1 MTNTGAEAAK
11 DMEATLKTKLTQ
23 LERAK
28 ERTSNVLGTN
38 KESTIARQIENFKE
52 IITEV
57 NKWYRAVEAQ
67 KIAAELSGE
76 EIDQQSRGIE
86 AKIEEADEKIEILQ
100 GWIANKRV
108 MRESKEQEERMQ
120 FEIKL
125 HETKLKLQEVLR
137 AKTDSHDK
145 GSSEQPISQAKLPK
159 LVITKFDGSY
169 MDWMRFWG
177 EYSETIDKTNIAPV
191 TKFTFLRELLCEKAK
206 KTIEALPHTAEGY
219 NRALSLLKDRFGKE
233 SEIVKA
239 YVKAILDLPHVPT
252 ANARKIHDFYEK
264 LAYNVVFGNV
274 KPITSR

>member
-1 MTNTGAEAAK
+1 M
-11 DMEATLKTKLTQ
+11 
-23 LERAK
+23 
-28 ERTSNVLGTN
+28 
-38 KESTIARQIENFKE
+38 
-52 IITEV
+52 
-57 NKWYRAVEAQ
+57 
-67 KIAAELSGE
+67 SGE
-76 EIDQQSRGIE
+76 EIDQWSRGIE

-108 MRESKEQEERMQ
+108 MRESKEKEERMQ

-233 SEIVKA
+233 SEIIKA